1 MSYRL
6 EMRHNPQDLRYK
18 LVDFNKLLSDK
29 PEEAHFHWG
38 ERIFTWACPKDNRLY
53 QKEPIPQAKNYLSL
67 QSLGARILKI
77 SRNPDNLSIKERA
90 AGIEIAKK
98 TISLY
103 QHTDSKLPFKDVIT
117 RILAAIREGTWLS
130 FLFPIG
136 DQIRFLLETSVISNL
151 ASFEEK
157 AFCKEFDVP
166 TNMSIEKH
174 EAFAGRVTLR
184 GQTRI
189 LAKTDVLL
197 AKAMGPRQLTNILLQ
212 GEDRND
218 PYIQT
223 LDSNPSF
230 ERDPTSFMIDQ
241 MIDRGL
247 GMCMA
252 NDSTRARIMSRIP
265 NFIKNAT
272 SINYLREFAK
282 DFFVYGY
289 CGVLFT
295 DEEKLQVF
303 ETSLNNKHFL
313 KQLEKAKKHFE
324 QEEFSEADAALRM
337 AYLIFPCAHKL
348 QEYHLPEGGALGKT
362 FTSP

>member
-6 EMRHNPQDLRYK
+6 EMRHNPQDIHYRLI
-18 LVDFNKLLSDK
+18 DFNKLLSDK
-29 PEEAHFHWG
+29 PEEAHFLWG
-38 ERIFTWACPKDNRLY
+38 ERIFTWACPKENRLY
-53 QKEPIPQAKNYLSL
+53 QKNPNPQAKNYLSL
-67 QSLGARILKI
+67 KSLATSILKI
-77 SRNPDNLSIKERA
+77 SRKPDALSIKERA
-90 AGIEIAKK
+90 AGIEIVQK

-103 QHTDSKLPFKDVIT
+103 QHTDNKLPFKGVIT

-130 FLFPIG
+130 FLFPIA
-136 DQIRFLLETSVISNL
+136 DQTRFQLETGTISNL

-157 AFCKEFDVP
+157 AFCKEFDLP
-166 TNMSIEKH
+166 PNMPIDKH

-212 GEDRND
+212 GEDRTD

-223 LDSNPSF
+223 LDSNLSF
-230 ERDPTSFMIDQ
+230 ERDPTSFMIDE

-247 GMCMA
+247 GMCMT

-265 NFIKNAT
+265 HFIKSAT
-272 SINYLREFAK
+272 SINYLKEFAK

-295 DEEKLQVF
+295 DEEKLEVF
-303 ETSLNNKHFL
+303 ETSLNNERFL

-324 QEEFSEADAALRM
+324 QEEFSEADAALRV

-348 QEYHLPEGGALGKT
+348 QEFHLPEDGPSEKT